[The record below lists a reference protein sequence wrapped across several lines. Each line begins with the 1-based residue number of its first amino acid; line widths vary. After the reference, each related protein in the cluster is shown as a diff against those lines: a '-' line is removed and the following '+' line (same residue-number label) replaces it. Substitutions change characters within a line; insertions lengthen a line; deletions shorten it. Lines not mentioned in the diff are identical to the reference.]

1 MPDSIEHALTD
12 LREGKMI
19 IVVDDEDRE
28 NEGDLILPADKA
40 TPAAVNFMMKEA
52 RGMICVAMDR
62 SIADRLKLDPQA
74 PENTSHHHTALLVSV
89 DAAST
94 STGVSAHERAL
105 TIRALADPRSRPED
119 LVRPGHMFPM
129 QAVDGG
135 VLVRAGHT
143 EAAVDLARMA
153 GCAPAGV
160 TCEIVSE
167 DGTMSRMPQLIE
179 YGKRHVLR
187 IITIADLIRY
197 RRHREK
203 LVERVT
209 EVEFPTRF
217 GEFRLHLYRNI
228 FENTH
233 HVALVK
239 GAMDPAVPI
248 LVRMHSECLTGDLF
262 HSLRCDCGEQ
272 LEASLNQ
279 IEAAGRGVLVYMRKH
294 EGRGIGLANKLKA
307 YALQEKGMDT
317 VEANQKLGFPADLRK
332 YGEGAQILLD
342 LGIRKVRLLTN
353 NPKKVVGLEG
363 YDLTIV
369 ERVPIEV
376 ASNPKNERYLKA
388 KRDKLGH
395 LFESLP

>member
-1 MPDSIEHALTD
+1 
-12 LREGKMI
+12 
-19 IVVDDEDRE
+19 
-28 NEGDLILPADKA
+28 
-40 TPAAVNFMMKEA
+40 
-52 RGMICVAMDR
+52 MICVAMEPR
-62 SIADRLKLDPQA
+62 IAERLKLDPQA
-74 PENTSHHHTALLVSV
+74 ADNTSHHHTALLVSV

-119 LVRPGHMFPM
+119 FVRPGHMFPM
-129 QAVDGG
+129 QSVDGG

-160 TCEIVSE
+160 TCEIVAE
-167 DGTMSRMPQLIE
+167 DGTMARMAQLVE
-179 YGKRHVLR
+179 YGAKHDLR

-209 EVEFPTRF
+209 EVEFPSRF
-217 GEFRLHLYRNI
+217 GDFRLALYRSI
-228 FENTH
+228 IEGTH
-233 HVALVK
+233 HVALIK
-239 GAMDPAVPI
+239 GEMDPQVPV

-272 LEASLNQ
+272 LEASLAA

-307 YALQEKGMDT
+307 YALQEKGLDT

-369 ERVPIEV
+369 DRIPIEIP
-376 ASNPKNERYLKA
+376 SNPNNERYLRA